1 MTKREEREE
10 MWLRS
15 KGFNIEFKSSK
26 RFKGLALMGSKR
38 RRKKKQQQKS
48 TPIDDFKLGR
58 YTIANFKSGVHEAS

>member
-1 MTKREEREE
+1 
-10 MWLRS
+10 
-15 KGFNIEFKSSK
+15 
-26 RFKGLALMGSKR
+26 MGSKR